1 MERIKKFKEFEISER
16 ELPDNQGEIMVIL
29 GAPGSGKGTLSK
41 ELVDKYDF
49 VHISTGDLI
58 RKSDDPDLKKIIAG
72 GNFVSDEMIIKLLRN
87 ALKKVDP
94 NSNLILD
101 GFPRTIKQ
109 ARNLDSIL
117 GKMGLGLN
125 HALFL
130 EINEETAKERIRER
144 AEKEDREDDKNEKTI
159 EKRFKEYEEKT
170 LPLVDFYKK
179 SRKLINVNANR
190 GRERVLRQTVKN
202 LGLKRPGKTL

>member
-1 MERIKKFKEFEISER
+1 MRKIKNFEEFAITER
-16 ELPDNQGEIMVIL
+16 ELPDSQGEIMVIL

-41 ELVDKYDF
+41 ELVDKYGF

-72 GNFVSDEMIIKLLRN
+72 GNFVPDEMIVKLLRS
-87 ALKKVDP
+87 ALRKVDP
-94 NSNLILD
+94 ESNLILD

-109 ARNLDSIL
+109 ARKLDSIL
-117 GKMGLGLN
+117 GKRGLGLN

-130 EINEETAKERIRER
+130 DIDEETAKERIRER
-144 AEKEDREDDKNEKTI
+144 AEKEDREDDKSEETI

-170 LPLVDFYKK
+170 LPLVEFYEK
-179 SRKLINVNANR
+179 SRKLIKINANR
-190 GRERVLRQTVKN
+190 GKERVLRQTVKS
-202 LGLKRPGKTL
+202 LGLKRPKKTL